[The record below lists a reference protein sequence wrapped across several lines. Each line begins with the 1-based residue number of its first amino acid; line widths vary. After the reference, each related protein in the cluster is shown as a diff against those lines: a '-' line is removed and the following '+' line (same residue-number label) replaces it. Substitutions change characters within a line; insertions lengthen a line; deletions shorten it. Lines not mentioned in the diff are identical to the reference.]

1 MVENHNVDKFI
12 GGGKI
17 TLIIYSKYL
26 FFKKINVNFVVE
38 KSVGLNEIQ
47 FF

>member
-1 MVENHNVDKFI
+1 M

-17 TLIIYSKYL
+17 NLIIYSKYL

-38 KSVGLNEIQ
+38 KSVGLNKMQ
-47 FF
+47 FFKIG